1 MTSPKHNI
9 SEASLN
15 SSSNL
20 SSKAIE
26 CYLTEYRECMES
38 YRHTYA
44 TIWQSGIVFTTISV
58 AIVAFVNIS
67 DIGGGSHRILHLVQV
82 LVPIPILFWW
92 WGVFRSMNR
101 YGELRRKRLEEIE
114 KLLSESIPR
123 LQMCHFRNYNRNLP
137 KEGTVKRI
145 RKFKWL
151 LKPRVSEVVSTFG
164 VLLLLLELY
173 LLWAYYLSHW
183 LMKLLC

>member
-1 MTSPKHNI
+1 MTSPKHN

-15 SSSNL
+15 SSLSL
-20 SSKAIE
+20 SSEAIE

-67 DIGGGSHRILHLVQV
+67 DIGGGSHKIPPFVLM

-92 WGVFRSMNR
+92 WGVFMSMNR
-101 YGELRRKRLEEIE
+101 YGELRSKRLEEIE
-114 KLLSESIPR
+114 QLLNESVPR
-123 LQMCHFRNYNRNLP
+123 LQMCHFCNYNRDRT
-137 KEGTVKRI
+137 KEGTVERI

-151 LKPRVSEVVSTFG
+151 LKPKVSEIVSIFG
-164 VLLLLLELY
+164 VALLILEIY
-173 LLWAYYLSHW
+173 LLWVYYLSHW
-183 LMKLLC
+183 LMKLFC